1 MDETYYHVR
10 VILYDKPALYDA
22 VRDCFVGD
30 LDEILLLM
38 TLIDPKDDKSIN
50 DDKFILTEHQRDQLK
65 NSPNE
70 TCTILCCSRQI
81 MLYAHNCIT
90 RTVLHKILSGE
101 NP

>member
-1 MDETYYHVR
+1 MDEIYYHVR

-22 VRDCFVGD
+22 VRDCFIGD

-38 TLIDPKDDKSIN
+38 SLTMSTDDKSIS
-50 DDKFILTEHQRDQLK
+50 DKFILTEHQRDQLK
-65 NSPNE
+65 NSPNN
-70 TCTILCCSRQI
+70 TGVILCCSRQI

-90 RTVLHKILSGE
+90 RTMLHKILSGE